1 VWLAAAFSYIV
12 WEKGGRDVRNS
23 RLTYM
28 YTSIFMQLAP
38 WMCHHPYIHETSL
51 MQQSLLALSTKRKPA
66 SSQTELASSSIPVSS
81 CVKVTHHYVYIVPE
95 LPAEV
100 VDVRALLLVVL
111 TFSLASLVARSNH
124 GNSNSLLLSRG
135 KGWPNALTVTVG
147 KISISSM
154 SSSFGI
160 KDVILS
166 FLSSVGSAIPLFLL
180 YFFSNS

>member
-1 VWLAAAFSYIV
+1 MWLAAAFSYIV

-38 WMCHHPYIHETSL
+38 WTNHPYIHETSL

-124 GNSNSLLLSRG
+124 GNSNSLRVPE
-135 KGWPNALTVTVG
+135 KKTY
-147 KISISSM
+147 
-154 SSSFGI
+154 
-160 KDVILS
+160 VI
-166 FLSSVGSAIPLFLL
+166 FIVKK
-180 YFFSNS
+180 Y